1 MKKIA
6 LLLCVLLLL
15 LAACSTP
22 QRTPD
27 SDSGSTLPALSDND
41 PVVPGEPKYPTNN
54 PNRPTFHRSDERQS
68 EPTNVEDA
76 IVVISEYSQRS
87 RRRQGA
93 DNSWSFQLPAGGSF
107 TFGEKVPLTLS
118 ASAESDGT
126 VTVTF
131 PEGNC
136 YVQNG
141 KLEKQADSVS
151 LSFGDTVSV
160 TVKDGSKE
168 AYYSIQL
175 HHD

>member
-1 MKKIA
+1 MKRIA
-6 LLLCVLLLL
+6 ILLCVLLLL
-15 LAACSTP
+15 LAACSAP
-22 QRTPD
+22 QRASEGDSGTLPTLSDGTPVTPD
-27 SDSGSTLPALSDND
+27 D
-41 PVVPGEPKYPTNN
+41 PEYSSNN
-54 PNRPTFHRSDERQS
+54 PNRPTFHRSDETQT
-68 EPTNVEDA
+68 EPTDVEDA

-118 ASAESDGT
+118 ANAESDGT

-151 LSFGDTVSV
+151 VSFGDTVSV
-160 TVKDGSKE
+160 TVKDGNKE